1 MSLPKFSIG
10 RPVGVA
16 MFYVAVVALGII
28 SFTRLPID
36 LLPDIAYPKLV
47 IYTTYKDVAPSEVE
61 RFVTEPIEQQVA
73 RVPGVEQVESI
84 SRDGVSL
91 VVLRFAW
98 GTDMDFAA
106 LNVRERV
113 DQIRQSLPLQAD
125 RPVVLRTDPRSEP
138 IAAISVAGPNDLWQL
153 KELAESVFRRRL
165 EQLDGVAQA
174 LIAGGVEPEIHVDI
188 DPEKLA
194 SYGLSIEQVS
204 TALDR
209 ANASAPSG
217 MILQGRFRYPLRTLG
232 ELQTVEQINSIVV
245 ARPKGGGPAGSG
257 NSGMILVRDIAKVD
271 DGFRERESI
280 TRYNGK
286 EAIGLLIFKESGAN
300 TVRVMD
306 DVDEVLTQLRK
317 EYPSVTVDIA
327 SSQAGFVSNAIANL
341 VQEMILGGVLAFLVL
356 ILFLRDVRFPI
367 AVGLAIPISVI
378 VTFALLHAANIS
390 LNIMSLG
397 GLALGVGLLVD
408 NSIVVIENIFRHKE
422 LGLKAA
428 GAAAVGTE
436 EVQRAITAG
445 TLTTIAVFGPIIYVE
460 GVAGQLFAALSFAVA
475 FALLASLLVACTLLP
490 ALASRWSGVAT
501 TPVTSGIRGFFARP
515 LYAFDRAFTR
525 FAKWYERMLDAALQN
540 RGRVVLGALLLM
552 AISIPIAL
560 RLPRSVLPDV
570 DQGSFRA
577 RLVLPRGTPI
587 EATLQTTQRLEQIVR
602 QDPGVDAVFS
612 HVGRRSA
619 LLSSDNDE
627 SGLNTALLEVRLKD
641 GEGTADVLERVRPQ
655 IKDFPPGSLT
665 LETGQATALGKL
677 LGGGEADLAVRVRGD
692 NLDAALRYARD
703 VQAKLANV
711 PEVANVH
718 LGTELGQPE
727 ILVEVNRDRAAAFG
741 IEPRQVADL
750 VEQFM
755 GGKVATQFIA
765 FDRKIPVIVRLP
777 ESARRT
783 LRTLDQ
789 LDVNGIPLRELV
801 TVKEALSPTE
811 ILRIDQSR
819 TVPVFAD
826 AVSGDLD
833 ESVTAIRGALAS
845 LPTPRD
851 LRVEIGGENEEMRR
865 SFRDL
870 AIAFTLAVLLVY
882 MILAAEFESL
892 VHPFTILL
900 SVPFGLIGAV
910 WALWL
915 LGGGINTVSLI
926 GVIVLVGIVD
936 NDAVV
941 KIDFINQG
949 RREGLSIRDAI
960 RAAGHARLRPIV
972 MNTLTAMFAVIPMM
986 FAFGAGGALQAPLA
1000 ITVFGGLLTSTALTL
1015 IVLPVAYELID
1026 EAGVWLKSALRGRE
1040 PETVAAEPA
1049 LEPEAVHAGD

>member
-1 MSLPKFSIG
+1 MSIPKFSIG

-16 MFYVAVVALGII
+16 MFYLAVVALGVL

-138 IAAISVAGPNDLWQL
+138 VAAISVAGPNDLWQL

-174 LIAGGVEPEIHVDI
+174 LVAGGVEPEIHVDI
-188 DPEKLA
+188 DPRKLE
-194 SYGLSIEQVS
+194 SYGLSMDQVS

-232 ELQTVEQINSIVV
+232 ELQTVDQINNIVV
-245 ARPKGGGPAGSG
+245 SRPKGGTPAGSG
-257 NSGMILVRDIAKVD
+257 SAGMILVRDIAVVE

-286 EAIGLLIFKESGAN
+286 EAVGLLIFKESGAN

-306 DVDEVLTQLRK
+306 DVEDVLAQLRK
-317 EYPSVTVDIA
+317 EYPGVDVSIA

-341 VQEMILGGVLAFLVL
+341 VQEMILGGVLAFLIL
-356 ILFLRDVRFPI
+356 ILFLRDARFPI

-378 VTFALLHAANIS
+378 ATFALLHATNVS

-428 GAAAVGTE
+428 ASAAVGTE

-460 GVAGQLFAALSFAVA
+460 GVAGQLFAALSYAVA
-475 FALLASLLVACTLLP
+475 FSLLASLLVAVTLLP
-490 ALASRWSGVAT
+490 ALASRWHNTS
-501 TPVTSGIRGFFARP
+501 TPSMETGWRASFARP
-515 LYAFDRAFTR
+515 LNAFDRAFNR
-525 FAKWYERMLDAALQN
+525 FAAWYERMLDLALLH
-540 RGRVVLGALLLM
+540 RARVVVGALVLM

-560 RLPRSVLPDV
+560 TLDRTVLPEV

-577 RLVLPRGTPI
+577 RLELPRGTPI
-587 EATLQTTQRLEQIVR
+587 EATLQTTQRLEQILR
-602 QDPGVDAVFS
+602 ADPGVDAVFS

-627 SGLNTALLEVRLKD
+627 SGLNTALLEVRLKN
-641 GEGTADVLERVRPQ
+641 GKGTDAVLERVRPQ
-655 IKDFPPGSLT
+655 LKNFPPGSLS

-703 VQAKLANV
+703 VQTKLSTV
-711 PEVANVH
+711 PELANVH

-783 LRTLDQ
+783 LNTLDQ
-789 LDVNGIPLRELV
+789 LEVSGIPLRELV
-801 TVKEALSPTE
+801 TVQESLSPTE
-811 ILRIDQSR
+811 VLRLDQSR

-826 AVSGDLD
+826 ATTGDLD
-833 ESVTAIRGALAS
+833 EAVSAIRAAIAPIPL
-845 LPTPRD
+845 PRD

-915 LGGGINTVSLI
+915 FGAGINTVSLI

-941 KIDFINQG
+941 KIDFINQA

-972 MNTLTAMFAVIPMM
+972 MNTLTAMFAVVPMM
-986 FAFGAGGALQAPLA
+986 FAIGAGGALQAPLA

-1026 EAGVWLKSALRGRE
+1026 EAGVRLKSWLQSDAE
-1040 PETVAAEPA
+1040 AADA
-1049 LEPEAVHAGD
+1049 SVVQPEAVHAGD